1 MNRKEKK
8 VVEAREVPSTSVYV
22 LWPMAVKESRDSLG
36 AEEMNDADLPDFSPV
51 LDAWRENQIETVV
64 RESSGSERRSD
75 EISLLPL
82 EELQEEADN
91 TEMKTLSGR
100 N

>member
-1 MNRKEKK
+1 MVEWFFC
-8 VVEAREVPSTSVYV
+8 VVV
-22 LWPMAVKESRDSLG
+22 SL
-36 AEEMNDADLPDFSPV
+36 
-51 LDAWRENQIETVV
+51 
-64 RESSGSERRSD
+64 SD